1 MRISPPTSSSW
12 PSLSTIWLQAIVL
25 ALCIQRGTAI
35 ICFDC
40 HSDQGTCN
48 EGECE
53 GLVCV
58 KMETSNIDDDR
69 RTVQKG
75 CGLEYE
81 ESECQ
86 QTGLGSKWTSRCVC
100 DQPLCNGDAALI
112 ASGLEPPVEGA
123 PRPGFLVILLCSFV
137 VSILLNF

>member
-1 MRISPPTSSSW
+1 MRMPPGAGLLNLV
-12 PSLSTIWLQAIVL
+12 PLLLGLFFVL
-25 ALCIQRGTAI
+25 CVHRGAAI

-53 GLVCV
+53 GVVCV

-81 ESECQ
+81 DSECQ

-112 ASGLEPPVEGA
+112 ASGLEPPADDASALRSSLPV
-123 PRPGFLVILLCSFV
+123 LVGSLFARL
-137 VSILLNF
+137 LLNF

>member
-58 KMETSNIDDDR
+58 KMETSNIDD
-69 RTVQKG
+69 
-75 CGLEYE
+75 
-81 ESECQ
+81 
-86 QTGLGSKWTSRCVC
+86 
-100 DQPLCNGDAALI
+100 
-112 ASGLEPPVEGA
+112 GA
-123 PRPGFLVILLCSFV
+123 RAV
-137 VSILLNF
+137 

>member
-1 MRISPPTSSSW
+1 MRIPLG
-12 PSLSTIWLQAIVL
+12 SLPLLLLLLLLFCV
-25 ALCIQRGTAI
+25 QRGATI

-53 GLVCV
+53 GVVCV

-75 CGLEYE
+75 CGMEYE

-100 DQPLCNGDAALI
+100 DQPLCNGDRALI
-112 ASGLEPPVEGA
+112 ASGLEPQPDDSSVLQSLPVLL
-123 PRPGFLVILLCSFV
+123 GFSLARL
-137 VSILLNF
+137 LLNF